1 LRASFQHAGCQPGT
15 RNGNAARHKPGH
27 PITVIPTG
35 IVVASGIVITTGI
48 VMAQGIAVAAA
59 FARWL
64 AQVGFRRQRRC
75 ACCWSLPIPRRRT
88 CHGGT
93 GT

>member
-1 LRASFQHAGCQPGT
+1 M
-15 RNGNAARHKPGH
+15 
-27 PITVIPTG
+27 
-35 IVVASGIVITTGI
+35 GIVIATGNVIAMGIVIATGNVIATGI
-48 VMAQGIAVAAA
+48 VMAQGIVIASGIAVAAA